1 MDLVVSKLA
10 WIVLTPGNFLLIL
23 LISGLV
29 TLLLTRRR
37 RGLGLAAL
45 GGCGLLAIAALP
57 IGAWLAAPLENRFPL
72 PPLPPEVD
80 GIVVL
85 SGAIDQVLG
94 QARGQFVLNEAAER
108 MTEPL
113 VLARRFPQARLVL
126 SGGEGALLATGLS
139 EAAAMRD
146 FFLAQGLAPERLVVE
161 ARSRNTWENA
171 ILSLEAAQPRPGETW
186 LLVTSA
192 WHMPRAVGCFR
203 RAGWT
208 LLPYPVDYRTQPPH
222 GFGLGLGLAL
232 AERLS
237 LLTPIAKEWAGL
249 AVYWALGRTDALLP
263 GPR

>member
-1 MDLVVSKLA
+1 
-10 WIVLTPGNFLLIL
+10 
-23 LISGLV
+23 
-29 TLLLTRRR
+29 
-37 RGLGLAAL
+37 
-45 GGCGLLAIAALP
+45 
-57 IGAWLAAPLENRFPL
+57 
-72 PPLPPEVD
+72 
-80 GIVVL
+80 
-85 SGAIDQVLG
+85 
-94 QARGQFVLNEAAER
+94 

-126 SGGEGALLATGLS
+126 SGGEGALVATGLS

-171 ILSLEAAQPRPGETW
+171 ILSLEVAQPRPGETW

-249 AVYWALGRTDALLP
+249 VVYWALGRTDALLP
-263 GPR
+263 GPC